1 MSDNIP
7 IDILDAANSAYMMQ
21 LEMGEEAVTAG
32 EHKNM
37 MVIEIAK
44 AIYAERLRCAE
55 IADKFFRKDFGEDEQ
70 YGDDD
75 WLVRNAVN
83 NCSKLISGRIMK
95 KHDGR

>member
-55 IADKFFRKDFGEDEQ
+55 IVGNWLTADAAFNSCLTEIEKQ
-70 YGDDD
+70 IL
-75 WLVRNAVN
+75 LVG
-83 NCSKLISGRIMK
+83 K
-95 KHDGR
+95 

>member
-32 EHKNM
+32 EHKNI

-55 IADKFFRKDFGEDEQ
+55 IAKTSVVEIKAMIGSTRQDEMT
-70 YGDDD
+70 
-75 WLVRNAVN
+75 RSAI
-83 NCSKLISGRIMK
+83 ISAIM
-95 KHDGR
+95 DGNDER

>member
-32 EHKNM
+32 EHKNI

-55 IADKFFRKDFGEDEQ
+55 ICAAEREWGGNVEDAQDRIENGIEPRQ
-70 YGDDD
+70 IEG
-75 WLVRNAVN
+75 W
-83 NCSKLISGRIMK
+83 NCPTSN
-95 KHDGR
+95 D

>member
-7 IDILDAANSAYMMQ
+7 IDILDAANSAYMLQ
-21 LEMGEEAVTAG
+21 LEMAEEAVTAG

-55 IADKFFRKDFGEDEQ
+55 IAERAAFMRYPPFEHPDRIYKKIIG
-70 YGDDD
+70 
-75 WLVRNAVN
+75 
-83 NCSKLISGRIMK
+83 GR
-95 KHDGR
+95 